1 MRSKRILG
9 TILIFVMSGEL
20 VPVVGLSQARF
31 IPIGPVI
38 VNVRR
43 TDGQLEYKIEDK
55 NYSKHDLNFELAE
68 LKLRSVTPR
77 RVMVL
82 VDESAYLSDIK
93 LVPKMAVDAGFK
105 DIQVYCVFPKS
116 GNMAEVLFGPVRKIS
131 NNPDSH

>member
-1 MRSKRILG
+1 MRLKRLLG
-9 TILIFVMSGEL
+9 MTLLIFTAEL
-20 VPVVGLSQARF
+20 MPVVGLPQTRF

-43 TDGQLEYKIEDK
+43 ADGQLEYRIEEK
-55 NYSKHDLNFELAE
+55 EYSKRDLNFTLAE

-82 VDESAYLSDIK
+82 LDESTYLSDIK
-93 LVPKMAVDAGFK
+93 LVPKMAVDAGFI

-131 NNPDSH
+131 SNPDSH